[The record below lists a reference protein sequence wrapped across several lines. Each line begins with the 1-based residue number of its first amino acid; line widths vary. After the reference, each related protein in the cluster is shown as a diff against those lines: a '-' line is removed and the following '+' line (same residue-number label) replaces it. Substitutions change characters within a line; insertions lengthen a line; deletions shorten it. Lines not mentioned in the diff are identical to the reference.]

1 MSSVAPVP
9 PPHPPARER
18 LVRSSH
24 RRSFWSKLRRRRDF
38 RRLVSTATLW
48 ALTVVIVWV
57 VLKQIIK

>member
-1 MSSVAPVP
+1 MAPVP
-9 PPHPPARER
+9 PTPPARER
-18 LVRSSH
+18 LVRSSKH
-24 RRSFWSKLRRRRDF
+24 RRGFWKQLRRRRDF